1 MKKTILAFLTFA
13 LFATTGYGYTY
24 DSFSYDTPAIK
35 NDSLSVIYN
44 FTSDSGVQ
52 IKNQF
57 LTIFNAADTGNTFLI
72 SNDTMLNK
80 INRNIQFD
88 TKIYSGNECIGFI
101 YEISGIKIKQF
112 YVKTTL
118 SDGRKKVI
126 NCKVEVI
133 K

>member
-1 MKKTILAFLTFA
+1 MKKILLL
-13 LFATTGYGYTY
+13 LFIFSSTSFGYQY
-24 DSFSYDTPAIK
+24 DSFNYDTPAIK

-44 FTSDSGVQ
+44 FTSDSNIQ
-52 IKNQF
+52 IQNQF
-57 LTIFNAADTGNTFLI
+57 STIFNAASSCNTFLI